1 MEGRFPRRAAAVALV
16 AAAAASLLAW
26 LFDEQVGFPEPLDR
40 VARDTGLIPACAIC
54 LLIVLAASK
63 EGRAWLVRRVPVVS
77 AEALGLFRIAF
88 AACLWIVGKRTL
100 GAPVPKLLLLLL

>member
-63 EGRAWLVRRVPVVS
+63 EGRAWLVRRAPAVS
-77 AEALGLFRIAF
+77 APAGGLFRTAVPGS
-88 AACLWIVGKRTL
+88 LWVGGTRPRRAPLRT
-100 GAPVPKLLLLLL
+100 V